1 MRILNTTKNLISQVI
16 SILYLYKIICLFF
29 LYTKWI
35 LKYFKIHLKIV
46 IKYKMECEYC
56 QTVLKTL
63 SSLNQHQKTAKYCL
77 SKQNKK
83 PVKEYDCSFCGTK
96 FTVKSALLGHLRICK
111 ANSPIIQ
118 EQLQELDLNKKEL
131 ESFKHKI
138 KEIQIESRKKISER
152 DKIISEQKIIIKE
165 LHSEYKNQIE
175 RQNKDFHNRLQSM
188 AEKAI
193 DKPSTINQHTT
204 TQIINNLLPITTEHL
219 NDQVQYLT
227 IDHVKHGAV
236 GYAKYAL
243 EHPLKD
249 RLVCT
254 DTSRKK
260 GKYKDSDG
268 NIVSD
273 PEMTTITKKLF
284 VAIKDR
290 NSELITEY
298 ANDLKVKLD
307 SFGSSD
313 NNEMTNDET
322 VEING
327 MTDDLVDLVTSVFSQ
342 RRQSNEI
349 SDGLKPELFHQ
360 FVKEIANG
368 SYLSN

>member
-1 MRILNTTKNLISQVI
+1 MFNCSYCNHAFSTKTSLIS
-16 SILYLYKIICLFF
+16 
-29 LYTKWI
+29 
-35 LKYFKIHLKIV
+35 
-46 IKYKMECEYC
+46 
-56 QTVLKTL
+56 
-63 SSLNQHQKTAKYCL
+63 HQKTAKYCL
-77 SKQNKK
+77 KIQASEGIDIKFLFTCDFCSKILSQQIDLDRHQLK
-83 PVKEYDCSFCGTK
+83 CS
-96 FTVKSALLGHLRICK
+96 S
-111 ANSPIIQ
+111 
-118 EQLQELDLNKKEL
+118 KKEADNNN
-131 ESFKHKI
+131 KH
-138 KEIQIESRKKISER
+138 EL
-152 DKIISEQKIIIKE
+152 IIKE
-165 LHSEYKNQIE
+165 LEKKLSLKDKLIKKIRIENTQKLLEKDKIIEIQKKDLQEHKSVIKELQEEYKKQME
-175 RQNKDFHNRLQSM
+175 MQNKDLQDRMQSM

-193 DKPSTINQHTT
+193 AKPSSFN
-204 TQIINNLLPITTEHL
+204 QIINNLLPITTEHL

-227 IDHVKHGAV
+227 IDHVKNGAI

-273 PEMTTITKKLF
+273 PEMSSITKKLF
-284 VAIKDR
+284 LAIKDR

-307 SFGSSD
+307 SFGSD
-313 NNEMTNDET
+313 NNEMTNEET

-327 MTDDLVDLVTSVFSQ
+327 ITDDLIDLVTSVFSQ
-342 RRQSNEI
+342 KRQSNEI

-360 FVKEIANG
+360 FVKEISTG
-368 SYLSN
+368 SYRSN

>member
-1 MRILNTTKNLISQVI
+1 MEDIIRKECEQKLIEKD
-16 SILYLYKIICLFF
+16 KIIL
-29 LYTKWI
+29 
-35 LKYFKIHLKIV
+35 
-46 IKYKMECEYC
+46 
-56 QTVLKTL
+56 
-63 SSLNQHQKTAKYCL
+63 
-77 SKQNKK
+77 
-83 PVKEYDCSFCGTK
+83 
-96 FTVKSALLGHLRICK
+96 
-111 ANSPIIQ
+111 
-118 EQLQELDLNKKEL
+118 
-131 ESFKHKI
+131 
-138 KEIQIESRKKISER
+138 ER
-152 DKIISEQKIIIKE
+152 DLLISEQKIIIKD
-165 LHSEYKNQIE
+165 LHAEYKNQIE
-175 RQNKDFHNRLQSM
+175 MQNKDFHNRLQSM

-193 DKPSTINQHTT
+193 DKPSTINQNTT

-284 VAIKDR
+284 LAIKDR

-298 ANDLKVKLD
+298 ANDLKVRLD

-313 NNEMTNDET
+313 NNEMTNEET

-327 MTDDLVDLVTSVFSQ
+327 ITDDLVDLVTSVFSQ

-360 FVKEIANG
+360 FVKEIASG

>member
-1 MRILNTTKNLISQVI
+1 
-16 SILYLYKIICLFF
+16 
-29 LYTKWI
+29 
-35 LKYFKIHLKIV
+35 
-46 IKYKMECEYC
+46 MECQYC

-63 SSLNQHQKTAKYCL
+63 SSLNQHQKSAKYCL

-83 PVKEYDCSFCGTK
+83 PIKEHDCSFCGTG
-96 FTVKSALLGHLRICK
+96 FTVKSALHSHLRICK
-111 ANSPIIQ
+111 ANTPIIQ

-131 ESFKHKI
+131 LISVFREEEFKRKI
-138 KEIQIESRKKISER
+138 KENQIEFRKKLSEK
-152 DKIISEQKIIIKE
+152 DKIICDQKNIIKE
-165 LHSEYKNQIE
+165 LHAEYKNQIE
-175 RQNKDFHNRLQSM
+175 RQNKDFHNRLQCM

-193 DKPSTINQHTT
+193 DKPSTVNQHTT
-204 TQIINNLLPITTEHL
+204 NQIINNLLPITTEHL
-219 NDQVQYLT
+219 DEQVQYLT

-273 PEMTTITKKLF
+273 PEMANITKKLF
-284 VAIKDR
+284 LAIKER

-298 ANDLKVKLD
+298 ANDLKIKLD
-307 SFGSSD
+307 SFGISS
-313 NNEMTNDET
+313 NNEMTTEEADEVT
-322 VEING
+322 SL
-327 MTDDLVDLVTSVFSQ
+327 TDELIDLVTSIFSQ
-342 RRQSNEI
+342 KRQSNEI
-349 SDGLKPELFHQ
+349 SDGLKPDLYHQ
-360 FVKEIANG
+360 FVKEIATG
-368 SYLSN
+368 AYRSN

>member
-1 MRILNTTKNLISQVI
+1 MFNCSYCNHAFSTKTSLIS
-16 SILYLYKIICLFF
+16 
-29 LYTKWI
+29 
-35 LKYFKIHLKIV
+35 
-46 IKYKMECEYC
+46 
-56 QTVLKTL
+56 
-63 SSLNQHQKTAKYCL
+63 HQKTAKYCL
-77 SKQNKK
+77 KIQASEGIDIKFLFTCDFCSKILSQQIDLDRHQLK
-83 PVKEYDCSFCGTK
+83 CS
-96 FTVKSALLGHLRICK
+96 S
-111 ANSPIIQ
+111 
-118 EQLQELDLNKKEL
+118 KKEADNNN
-131 ESFKHKI
+131 KH
-138 KEIQIESRKKISER
+138 EL
-152 DKIISEQKIIIKE
+152 IIKE
-165 LHSEYKNQIE
+165 LENKLSLKDKLIKKIRIENTQKLLEKDKIIEIQKKDLQEHKRVIKELQEEYKKQME
-175 RQNKDFHNRLQSM
+175 MQNKDLQDRMQSM

-193 DKPSTINQHTT
+193 AKPSSFN
-204 TQIINNLLPITTEHL
+204 QIINNLLPITTEHL

-227 IDHVKHGAV
+227 IDHVKNGAI

-273 PEMTTITKKLF
+273 PEMSSITKKLF
-284 VAIKDR
+284 LAIKDR

-307 SFGSSD
+307 SFGSD
-313 NNEMTNDET
+313 NNEMTNEET

-327 MTDDLVDLVTSVFSQ
+327 ITDDLIDLVTSVFSQ
-342 RRQSNEI
+342 KRQSNEI

-360 FVKEIANG
+360 FVKEISTD
-368 SYLSN
+368 SYRSN

>member
-1 MRILNTTKNLISQVI
+1 MKCAFCSNEFISKTSLI
-16 SILYLYKIICLFF
+16 
-29 LYTKWI
+29 
-35 LKYFKIHLKIV
+35 H
-46 IKYKMECEYC
+46 
-56 QTVLKTL
+56 
-63 SSLNQHQKTAKYCL
+63 HQKTAKYCILLQGIDKNTNFVCLKCNKRL
-77 SKQNKK
+77 STQNRLYTHEQTCKK
-83 PVKEYDCSFCGTK
+83 HMEDIIRKECEQKLIEKDK
-96 FTVKSALLGHLRICK
+96 
-111 ANSPIIQ
+111 II
-118 EQLQELDLNKKEL
+118 LD
-131 ESFKHKI
+131 
-138 KEIQIESRKKISER
+138 R
-152 DKIISEQKIIIKE
+152 DLIISEQKIIIKE
-165 LHSEYKNQIE
+165 LHAEYKNQIE
-175 RQNKDFHNRLQSM
+175 MQNTDFHNRLQSM

-193 DKPSTINQHTT
+193 DKPSTVNQNTT

-273 PEMTTITKKLF
+273 PEMTSITKKLF
-284 VAIKDR
+284 LAIKER

-313 NNEMTNDET
+313 NNEMTNEESVET
-322 VEING
+322 TV

-360 FVKEIANG
+360 FVKEIASG

>member
-1 MRILNTTKNLISQVI
+1 MKCEFCSNEFISKTSLI
-16 SILYLYKIICLFF
+16 
-29 LYTKWI
+29 
-35 LKYFKIHLKIV
+35 H
-46 IKYKMECEYC
+46 
-56 QTVLKTL
+56 
-63 SSLNQHQKTAKYCL
+63 HQKTAKYCIL
-77 SKQNKK
+77 IQGIDKNTNFVCLKCNKK
-83 PVKEYDCSFCGTK
+83 LSTQNRLYTHEQTCKKHMEDIIRKECDQK
-96 FTVKSALLGHLRICK
+96 LIEKDK
-111 ANSPIIQ
+111 II
-118 EQLQELDLNKKEL
+118 L
-131 ESFKHKI
+131 
-138 KEIQIESRKKISER
+138 ER
-152 DKIISEQKIIIKE
+152 DLLISEQKIIIKD
-165 LHSEYKNQIE
+165 LHAEYKNQIE
-175 RQNKDFHNRLQSM
+175 MQNKDFHNRLQSM

-193 DKPSTINQHTT
+193 DKPSTINQNTT

-284 VAIKDR
+284 LAIKDR

-298 ANDLKVKLD
+298 ANDLKVRLD

-313 NNEMTNDET
+313 NNEMTNEET

-327 MTDDLVDLVTSVFSQ
+327 ITDDLVDLVTSIFSQ
-342 RRQSNEI
+342 RRQSNE
-349 SDGLKPELFHQ
+349 KPELFHQ

>member
-1 MRILNTTKNLISQVI
+1 MQ
-16 SILYLYKIICLFF
+16 
-29 LYTKWI
+29 
-35 LKYFKIHLKIV
+35 
-46 IKYKMECEYC
+46 CEYC
-56 QTVLKTL
+56 EKVLSTL
-63 SSLNQHQKTAKYCL
+63 SSLKNHQKTVKYCL
-77 SKQNKK
+77 AKQNKQLI
-83 PVKEYDCSFCGTK
+83 KEHICCFCDTV
-96 FTVKSALLGHLRICK
+96 FSVKSSLNNHLRICK
-111 ANSPIIQ
+111 SNTPLVQ
-118 EQLQELDLNKKEL
+118 EKVQLL
-131 ESFKHKI
+131 EEKDRVIAEKDRLIAEKDKF
-138 KEIQIESRKKISER
+138 IEQ
-152 DKIISEQKIIIKE
+152 QKIIIKE
-165 LHSEYKNQIE
+165 FQHEQ
-175 RQNKDFHNRLQSM
+175 RLQIKDLQDRLQFM

-193 DKPSTINQHTT
+193 DKPSTVNQHTT

-273 PEMTTITKKLF
+273 PEMTSITKKLF
-284 VAIKDR
+284 LAIKER

-313 NNEMTNDET
+313 NNEMTNEEADKIT
-322 VEING
+322 S
-327 MTDDLVDLVTSVFSQ
+327 MTDDLVDLVTSIFSQ
-342 RRQSNEI
+342 KRQSNEI

-360 FVKEIANG
+360 FVKEIATG

>member
-1 MRILNTTKNLISQVI
+1 LSQQI
-16 SILYLYKIICLFF
+16 DLDRHQ
-29 LYTKWI
+29 
-35 LKYFKIHLKIV
+35 LK
-46 IKYKMECEYC
+46 C
-56 QTVLKTL
+56 
-63 SSLNQHQKTAKYCL
+63 SS
-77 SKQNKK
+77 
-83 PVKEYDCSFCGTK
+83 
-96 FTVKSALLGHLRICK
+96 
-111 ANSPIIQ
+111 
-118 EQLQELDLNKKEL
+118 KKEADNNN
-131 ESFKHKI
+131 KH
-138 KEIQIESRKKISER
+138 EL
-152 DKIISEQKIIIKE
+152 IIKE
-165 LHSEYKNQIE
+165 LENKLSLKDKLIKKIRIENTQKLLEKDKIIEIQKKDLQEHKRVIKELQEEYKKQME
-175 RQNKDFHNRLQSM
+175 MQNKDLQDRMQSM

-193 DKPSTINQHTT
+193 AKPSSFN
-204 TQIINNLLPITTEHL
+204 QIINNLLPITTEHL

-227 IDHVKHGAV
+227 IDHVKNGAI

-273 PEMTTITKKLF
+273 PEMSSITKKLF
-284 VAIKDR
+284 LAIKDR

-307 SFGSSD
+307 SFGSD
-313 NNEMTNDET
+313 NNEMTNEET

-327 MTDDLVDLVTSVFSQ
+327 ITDDLIDLVTSVFSQ
-342 RRQSNEI
+342 KRQSNEI

-360 FVKEIANG
+360 FVKEISTD
-368 SYLSN
+368 SYRSN

>member
-1 MRILNTTKNLISQVI
+1 MFNCSYCNHAFSTKTSLIS
-16 SILYLYKIICLFF
+16 
-29 LYTKWI
+29 
-35 LKYFKIHLKIV
+35 
-46 IKYKMECEYC
+46 
-56 QTVLKTL
+56 
-63 SSLNQHQKTAKYCL
+63 HQKTAKYCL
-77 SKQNKK
+77 KIQASEGIDIKFLFTCDFCSKILSQQIDLDRHQLK
-83 PVKEYDCSFCGTK
+83 CS
-96 FTVKSALLGHLRICK
+96 S
-111 ANSPIIQ
+111 
-118 EQLQELDLNKKEL
+118 KKEADNNN
-131 ESFKHKI
+131 KH
-138 KEIQIESRKKISER
+138 EL
-152 DKIISEQKIIIKE
+152 IIKE
-165 LHSEYKNQIE
+165 LENKLSLKDKLIKKIRIENTQKLLEKDKIIEIQKKDLQEHKSVIKELQEEYKKQME
-175 RQNKDFHNRLQSM
+175 MQNKDLQDRMQSM

-193 DKPSTINQHTT
+193 AKPSSFN
-204 TQIINNLLPITTEHL
+204 QIINNLLPITTEHL

-227 IDHVKHGAV
+227 IDHVKNGAI

-273 PEMTTITKKLF
+273 PEMSSITKKLF
-284 VAIKDR
+284 LAIKDR

-307 SFGSSD
+307 SFGSD
-313 NNEMTNDET
+313 NNEMTNEET

-327 MTDDLVDLVTSVFSQ
+327 ITDDLIDLVTSVFSQ
-342 RRQSNEI
+342 KRQSNEI

-360 FVKEIANG
+360 FVKEISTG
-368 SYLSN
+368 SYRSN